1 MQLILLGGP
10 ASGKGT
16 QAARLARHFD
26 LEHVSTGDMLRQA
39 CAEGTEL
46 GLLVDG
52 MLKEGQLVP
61 DYLVVELVLDA
72 LDQAPKCFVMD
83 GFPRTLRQAVGF
95 DVILDQRTLALD
107 AVILIEV
114 ANQILVERSTGRRID
129 PDTGDVYHLQF
140 APPPT
145 EIAARLQQRD
155 DDCEGVVVERLDI
168 YNREIAAVID
178 HYQQREQ
185 LACVDG
191 SGTPD
196 QVFAHILD
204 QFSRQQMEP

>member
-72 LDQAPKCFVMD
+72 LDQHERLLLPRLADTELPNQPAP
-83 GFPRTLRQAVGF
+83 
-95 DVILDQRTLALD
+95 TLA
-107 AVILIEV
+107 
-114 ANQILVERSTGRRID
+114 Q
-129 PDTGDVYHLQF
+129 
-140 APPPT
+140 
-145 EIAARLQQRD
+145 
-155 DDCEGVVVERLDI
+155 
-168 YNREIAAVID
+168 
-178 HYQQREQ
+178 
-185 LACVDG
+185 
-191 SGTPD
+191 
-196 QVFAHILD
+196 AHG
-204 QFSRQQMEP
+204 